1 MVSYK
6 SELQKFKMGQ
16 VKDSLGRPMRDLRI
30 SVTDRCNFR
39 CKYCMPAEIFGPN
52 YPFLPKKQI
61 LTFEEITRLAKIFS
75 LLGTLKLRITGGEPL
90 LRRDLPLL
98 VKMLCDLG
106 GYEDIAITTNGY
118 LLSKYAKELVGSG
131 LKRITV
137 SLDSLN
143 ETTFKKMNGGISSVQ
158 DVAKGIEAAIG
169 AGLYVKINVVVQKG
183 VNEDQIIPIAEY
195 GQKLGINT
203 RFIEFMDVGNH
214 NKWRDGKVFSARDIL
229 KVLKSKFSLESIVS
243 GYRGEVAQRYRESG
257 SSWEIGIISSI
268 TKPFCQD
275 CSRARVSAD
284 GHVFTC
290 LFGTN
295 GFDIKSHMRNGL
307 DDHDLIG
314 LLSKIWTQRKD
325 KYSEDR
331 ALLRDSF
338 EKVEMHH
345 IGG

>member
-1 MVSYK
+1 
-6 SELQKFKMGQ
+6 MGQ
-16 VKDSLGRPMRDLRI
+16 VKDSLGRTIRDLRI

-61 LTFEEITRLAKIFS
+61 LTFEEISRLAKIFS
-75 LLGTLKLRITGGEPL
+75 LLGTIKLRITGGEPL

-98 VKMLCDLG
+98 VKMLCELG
-106 GYEDIAITTNGY
+106 GYEDIALTTNGY
-118 LLSKYAKELVGSG
+118 LLSKYAKKLIDSG
-131 LKRITV
+131 LKRVTI
-137 SLDSLN
+137 SLDSLS
-143 ETTFKKMNGGISSVQ
+143 ETTFKNMNGGIASVQ
-158 DVAKGIEAAIG
+158 DVAKGIEAAIE

-195 GQKLGINT
+195 GHKLGINT

-214 NKWRDGKVFSARDIL
+214 NKWVEGKVFSARDIL
-229 KVLKSKFSLESIVS
+229 KVLKSKFSLEPIRPS
-243 GYRGEVAQRYRESG
+243 YRGEVAQRYRESG

-275 CSRARVSAD
+275 CSRARISAD

-290 LFGTN
+290 LFGTK
-295 GFDIKSHMRNGL
+295 GFDIRTHMRKGL
-307 DDHDLIG
+307 DDHDLMCLI
-314 LLSKIWTQRKD
+314 SKIWTQRKD

-331 ALLRDSF
+331 ALLRDTL

>member
-1 MVSYK
+1 
-6 SELQKFKMGQ
+6 MGQ
-16 VKDSLGRPMRDLRI
+16 VKDSLGRTIRDLRI

-39 CKYCMPAEIFGPN
+39 CKYCMPAEIFGPR
-52 YPFLPKKQI
+52 YPFLPKGQI

-90 LRRDLPLL
+90 LRRDLPML
-98 VKMLCDLG
+98 VQMLCDLE
-106 GYEDIAITTNGY
+106 GYEDIALTTNGY
-118 LLSKYAKELVGSG
+118 LLSKFAKELFDSG

-137 SLDSLN
+137 SLDSLS
-143 ETTFKKMNGGISSVQ
+143 ETTFKYMNGGVSSAQ
-158 DVAKGIEAAIG
+158 DVTKGIEAAIG

-195 GQKLGINT
+195 GHKLGIKT

-214 NKWRDGKVFSARDIL
+214 NKWIEEKVFSARDIL
-229 KVLKSKFSLESIVS
+229 KVLKSKFSLEAIGSS
-243 GYRGEVAQRYRESG
+243 YRGEVAQRYKESG
-257 SSWEIGIISSI
+257 SSWEIGLISSI
-268 TKPFCQD
+268 TKPFCRD
-275 CSRARVSAD
+275 CNRARVSAD

-295 GFDIKSHMRNGL
+295 GFDIRSQMRNGL
-307 DDHDLIG
+307 SDDDLMG
-314 LLSKIWTQRKD
+314 LLFKIWAHRKD

-331 ALLRDSF
+331 SLLRETLD
-338 EKVEMHH
+338 KVEMHH

>member
-1 MVSYK
+1 
-6 SELQKFKMGQ
+6 MGQ
-16 VKDSLGRPMRDLRI
+16 VKDSLGRTIRDLRI

-61 LTFEEITRLAKIFS
+61 LTFEEISRLAKIFS
-75 LLGTLKLRITGGEPL
+75 LLGTIKLRITGGEPL

-98 VKMLCDLG
+98 VKMLCELE
-106 GYEDIAITTNGY
+106 GYEDIALTTNGY
-118 LLSKYAKELVGSG
+118 LLSKYAKELFDSG

-137 SLDSLN
+137 SLDSLS
-143 ETTFKKMNGGISSVQ
+143 ETTFKNMNGGISSVQ
-158 DVAKGIEAAIG
+158 DVVKGIEAAIG

-195 GQKLGINT
+195 GHKLGINT

-214 NKWRDGKVFSARDIL
+214 NKWVEGKVFSARDIL
-229 KVLKSKFSLESIVS
+229 KVLKSKFSLEPIRPS
-243 GYRGEVAQRYRESG
+243 YRGEVAQRYRESG

-275 CSRARVSAD
+275 CSRARISAD

-290 LFGTN
+290 LFGTK
-295 GFDIKSHMRNGL
+295 GFDIRTHMRKGL
-307 DDHDLIG
+307 DDHDLMCLI
-314 LLSKIWTQRKD
+314 SKIWTQRKD

-331 ALLRDSF
+331 ALLRDTL

>member
-1 MVSYK
+1 MS
-6 SELQKFKMGQ
+6 Q
-16 VKDSLGRPMRDLRI
+16 VKDSLGRPIRDLRI

-61 LTFEEITRLAKIFS
+61 LTFEEITRVAKMFS
-75 LLGTLKLRITGGEPL
+75 LLGALKLRITGGEPL

-98 VKMLCDLG
+98 VKMLCELG
-106 GYEDIAITTNGY
+106 AYEDIALTTNGY
-118 LLSKYAKELVGSG
+118 LLSKYAKELIDSG

-137 SLDSLN
+137 SLDSLR
-143 ETTFKKMNGGISSVQ
+143 ETTFKNMNGGIASVQ
-158 DVAKGIEAAIG
+158 DVEKGIEAAIG

-195 GQKLGINT
+195 GHKLGINT

-214 NKWRDGKVFSARDIL
+214 NKWIEEKVFSARDIL
-229 KVLKSKFSLESIVS
+229 KVLKSKFSLEAIGSN
-243 GYRGEVAQRYRESG
+243 YRGEVAQRYRESG

-275 CSRARVSAD
+275 CSRARISAD

-295 GFDIKSHMRNGL
+295 GFDIRTHMRKGL
-307 DDHDLIG
+307 DDHDLMC

-331 ALLRDSF
+331 ALLRDTL

>member
-1 MVSYK
+1 
-6 SELQKFKMGQ
+6 MGQ
-16 VKDSLGRPMRDLRI
+16 VKDSLGRPIRDLRI

-39 CKYCMPAEIFGPN
+39 CKYCMPAEIFGRN
-52 YPFLPKKQI
+52 YPFLPKEKI

-90 LRRDLPLL
+90 IRRDLPLL
-98 VKMLCDLG
+98 VKMLCELG
-106 GYEDIAITTNGY
+106 VYEDIALTTNGY
-118 LLSKYAKELVGSG
+118 LLSKYAKELFDSG

-143 ETTFKKMNGGISSVQ
+143 ETTFKYMNGGVSSVQ

-169 AGLYVKINVVVQKG
+169 AGLCVKINVVVQKG
-183 VNEDQIIPIAEY
+183 VNEDQIVPISEY
-195 GQKLGINT
+195 GKKLGINT

-214 NKWRDGKVFSARDIL
+214 NKWIEEKVFSARDIL

-243 GYRGEVAQRYRESG
+243 SYRGEVARRYRESG

-284 GHVFTC
+284 GNVFTC
-290 LFGTN
+290 LFGTK
-295 GFDIKSHMRNGL
+295 GYDIRSHMRKGL
-307 DDHDLIG
+307 NDHDLIG

>member
-1 MVSYK
+1 
-6 SELQKFKMGQ
+6 MGQ
-16 VKDSLGRPMRDLRI
+16 VKDSLGRPIRDLRI

-39 CKYCMPAEIFGPN
+39 CKYCMPAEIFGPQ
-52 YPFLPKKQI
+52 YSFLPKRQI

-75 LLGTLKLRITGGEPL
+75 FLGTLKLRITGGEPL

-98 VKMLCDLG
+98 VKMLCELG
-106 GYEDIAITTNGY
+106 EYEDIALTTNGY
-118 LLSKYAKELVGSG
+118 LLSKYAKELFDSG

-137 SLDSLN
+137 SLDSLK
-143 ETTFKKMNGGISSVQ
+143 ETTFKYMNGGVSSVQ

-169 AGLYVKINVVVQKG
+169 AGLCVKINVVVQKG

-195 GQKLGINT
+195 GNNLGINT

-214 NKWRDGKVFSARDIL
+214 NKWIEEKVFSARNIL
-229 KVLKSKFSLESIVS
+229 KVLKSKFSLEAIGSN
-243 GYRGEVAQRYRESG
+243 YRGEVAQRYRVNG
-257 SSWEIGIISSI
+257 SSWEIGLISSI

-295 GFDIKSHMRNGL
+295 GFDIRSHMRKGL
-307 DDHDLIG
+307 DDDDLMG
-314 LLSKIWTQRKD
+314 LISKIWAQRKD

-331 ALLRDSF
+331 ALLRDNL